1 MRCEVLLRHIFLADW
16 TAMLLGSGADRV
28 AFASIAHIPFN
39 CNQRLVSFLTY
50 LQALMDAS
58 PS

>member
-1 MRCEVLLRHIFLADW
+1 MRCEILLRHIFLADW
-16 TAMLLGSGADRV
+16 TAMLLTSGADRA

-39 CNQRLVSFLTY
+39 CTQGLVSFLTY
-50 LQALMDAS
+50 LQDLMDAS